1 MISRGE
7 NRGKG
12 VNCGN
17 NGNNNS
23 LLPSTTTSI
32 THIPPPM
39 SNERPGPNSPIQS
52 WIHPVRWILVWA
64 TRVIKVQSLNL
75 KFTLDAGSLRKVN
88 TLTFPLETLFSRAR
102 KGSKYFFPHKYLE
115 IQELLVA
122 EMHQW
127 GPSSPP
133 SRENPGDWLP
143 AVSEISPHPK
153 QIKNRPF
160 WGSQNRLSQN
170 ISNVSGMNRNPLT
183 P

>member
-52 WIHPVRWILVWA
+52 WIHPVRWIVVWA

-75 KFTLDAGSLRKVN
+75 KFILDAGSLRKVN
-88 TLTFPLETLFSRAR
+88 TLTFPLEMLFSRAR
-102 KGSKYFFPHKYLE
+102 KGSKYFFPT
-115 IQELLVA
+115 
-122 EMHQW
+122 
-127 GPSSPP
+127 
-133 SRENPGDWLP
+133 
-143 AVSEISPHPK
+143 
-153 QIKNRPF
+153 
-160 WGSQNRLSQN
+160 N
-170 ISNVSGMNRNPLT
+170 ISKFKSCWWLKCTNGDLLPPPPEKTPGTGYQQCPRFRPTPNRSKTGHFGDLKIDCLRISQMFQG
-183 P
+183 